1 MSATFCNALAFFT
14 LHSLKNYD
22 IGKKE
27 LSWSYTATFA
37 TIRRIQATTIS
48 SVCFFFWCELSSKG
62 HKSFLC
68 CLLGHTI
75 ISFFL
80 SHRTSLFQSTQYY
93 RYSIMVKPSYSSIRL
108 SLFLFKLLF
117 SHAHFSCQ
125 LVWHCRLYL
134 LMTWESSY
142 LFISC

>member
-1 MSATFCNALAFFT
+1 MSATFYNALAFFT

-37 TIRRIQATTIS
+37 TIRRNQATTIS
-48 SVCFFFWCELSSKG
+48 SVYFFFGVSCHPKD
-62 HKSFLC
+62 
-68 CLLGHTI
+68 I
-75 ISFFL
+75 
-80 SHRTSLFQSTQYY
+80 SLFFVVYKVTQSSAFFSVIEHLFFSPL
-93 RYSIMVKPSYSSIRL
+93 SIIVTVLWWNDLIHQL

-125 LVWHCRLYL
+125 LVWHCCLYL